1 MDAELEARTANALAR
16 LDAAPGFRLT
26 CPSCGHSDAVP
37 HDPLRRMYVCDQCGC
52 RTACGVEMP
61 RLFVLHPAD
70 RRFLTL
76 RLASGKPNPKAPGT
90 YERDVSVTLERSFAA
105 GFAIDLLSGADPGL
119 FQEFLA
125 FVAAKRIVED
135 RGTNV
140 APDGATVVDPARPA
154 DGVTLDE
161 AALG

>member
-1 MDAELEARTANALAR
+1 MDPELEARTESALAR

-37 HDPLRRMYVCDQCGC
+37 NDPLTRMYTCDECGC

-61 RLFVLHPAD
+61 RVFILHPAD

-76 RLASGKPNPKAPGT
+76 RLASGKLNVKAPGT
-90 YERDVSVTLERSFAA
+90 YEHDVSIALERQYAA
-105 GFAIDLLSGADPGL
+105 GFALDLLSGADPGI

-125 FVAAKRIVED
+125 FLAAKKIVED
-135 RGTNV
+135 RGTNN
-140 APDGATVVDPARPA
+140 PDPPA

-161 AALG
+161 ATLG